1 MTNTMELDKLEAWLK
16 DNGFEYS
23 RKDVESLDGG
33 SLDWH
38 QIVVYE
44 GKERKERL
52 WDAVCHRGSY
62 GYEEGL
68 LEILGEIVRTSAG
81 DSVEGWLTAEDVIE
95 RVKAYE
101 EVRG

>member
-1 MTNTMELDKLEAWLK
+1 MTNTMQLDKLEAWLK
-16 DNGFEYS
+16 DNGYEDS
-23 RKDVESLDGG
+23 RRDENYQYGA
-33 SLDWH
+33 LDWH

-62 GYEEGL
+62 GYEKGL
-68 LEILGEIVRTSAG
+68 IEILGKISRTSAG
-81 DSVEGWLTAEDVIE
+81 YSVEGWLTAEDVIE